1 MSSWSDFDSL
11 NFWESSWI
19 MRYVSPYSAGGGGNA
34 DGSISVA
41 SSSGSR
47 HIKRSGQKSGSG
59 NSVLMWRI
67 GKPREPV
74 PDEYETGLIN
84 ALIKDPTNQELM
96 KEFVAAGGHI
106 SEELGPLSPYNLS
119 GEERMLLSFSS
130 SLMGR
135 PLGFPDAT
143 SVEIN
148 LKAEAGVSTNT
159 APIGVLIKNNPT
171 ISGSNVMTYVSGGTG
186 VGTIDAS
193 ATVKVT
199 SFYIVGPNAD
209 KVRMRDFSGW
219 FASGSVGG
227 KVIGGVTLG
236 VSVSNPTPGAVIIGF
251 SVDAGVGL
259 SLTGVSGDLSG
270 NIMEYYGN
278 L

>member
-1 MSSWSDFDSL
+1 MHIKSSGTFFSTFT
-11 NFWESSWI
+11 
-19 MRYVSPYSAGGGGNA
+19 GGGGNA

-47 HIKRSGQKSGSG
+47 PTNNSGATKNYSHSLFVWSKGE
-59 NSVLMWRI
+59 
-67 GKPREPV
+67 PREIA
-74 PDEYETGLIN
+74 PDEYETGIIN

-119 GEERMLLSFSS
+119 GEERMLLFFSS
-130 SLMGR
+130 SIMGR

-148 LKAEAGVSTNT
+148 AQAQAGVSTNT

-171 ISGSNVMTYVSGGTG
+171 IIGSNAMTYVSGGVG
-186 VGTIDAS
+186 VGTVDAS

-199 SFYIVGPNAD
+199 YFYIVGPNA
-209 KVRMRDFSGW
+209 
-219 FASGSVGG
+219 G
-227 KVIGGVTLG
+227 KVEMNDFKGEFYSLSYGVEVGPVGSIGA
-236 VSVSNPTPGAVIIGF
+236 SVSFPREGTVIIGMSF
-251 SVDAGVGL
+251 DVGFGL
-259 SLTGVSGDLSG
+259 SASAFSGDAST
-270 NIMEYYGN
+270 NIMEFYKN